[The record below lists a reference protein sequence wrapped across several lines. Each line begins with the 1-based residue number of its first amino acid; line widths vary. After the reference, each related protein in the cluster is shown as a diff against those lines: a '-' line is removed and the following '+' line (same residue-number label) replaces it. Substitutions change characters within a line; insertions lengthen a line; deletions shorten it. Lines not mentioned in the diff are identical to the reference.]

1 MSKEINET
9 IPGYLKNILGYTS
22 APTSKYR
29 GLHHKTI
36 QHWFLFH
43 LFQSLTNQYS
53 LFNIHQV
60 AKDVEVNTGTLAHLN
75 AGYLK
80 TPDGKLTGFKYTL
93 RTSAFLESGDGLIL
107 VERIASEFCTYVTH
121 LFSGTDKLSDI
132 SREFIDDEL
141 TIWVTWS
148 TPWEAILTTGD
159 KA

>member
-1 MSKEINET
+1 MSKEINKD

-29 GLHHKTI
+29 DLHHKTV

-60 AKDVEVNTGTLAHLN
+60 AKDVEVDTGTLAYLN

-93 RTSAFLESGDGLIL
+93 RTPAFLDGGDGPIL

-121 LFSGTDKLSDI
+121 LFSDTNKLSSVTRDLV
-132 SREFIDDEL
+132 DGEL
-141 TIWVTWS
+141 TIRVIWS
-148 TPWEAILTTGD
+148 TPWEAMLTTGD